1 MGEALGIG
9 IVDPSGTTEIRATY
23 GGLVVGSGL
32 LLLSGLF
39 SRVLAVAAL
48 AGTVFGAGGLVSTR
62 IALEIFGGGFSAN
75 QLIVIVFE
83 IALVS
88 LAYALLRRAMKDLW
102 RPPQDGSGNARPA
115 RSVRGFLAVRQR
127 GPDMGG
133 TLLLASSEA
142 GPDASGAI
150 ADLGGQVI
158 AQRTTSLE
166 KDYLALLS
174 AA

>member
-88 LAYALLRRAMKDLW
+88 LAYALLRRAMKDL
-102 RPPQDGSGNARPA
+102 
-115 RSVRGFLAVRQR
+115 
-127 GPDMGG
+127 
-133 TLLLASSEA
+133 
-142 GPDASGAI
+142 
-150 ADLGGQVI
+150 
-158 AQRTTSLE
+158 
-166 KDYLALLS
+166 
-174 AA
+174 